1 MLVKEGEQKK
11 EKDPK
16 KTHAVFTPMTSRL
29 TVLFICLLGSSFVL
43 TQAFVGFHRS
53 YLKRTGH
60 RLNNMSSSQD
70 HPFCSLPGD
79 PSLMLTTNVD
89 LGDKKLDIIKGE

>member
-1 MLVKEGEQKK
+1 MLVKLNAKEIKK
-11 EKDPK
+11 DAF
-16 KTHAVFTPMTSRL
+16 HPMTSRL
-29 TVLFICLLGSSFVL
+29 TVLICLLGSSFVL
-43 TQAFVGFHRS
+43 TQAFVVSHRN

-60 RLNNMSSSQD
+60 RLNNMSSSQN